1 MNMNELNVCKE
12 QLRACITESSLNI
25 DADDIV
31 NILTEPI
38 NLTKFTAWF
47 ASAQNIIKTKTNQHS
62 YFKKA
67 FISELSRGRFKQE
80 QIAVE
85 TITLATALRNKG
97 IIVSGDDTAYLQVMW
112 QHILGAGLPADTATE
127 LNHKAIDYL
136 KKGQSFSDYVNL
148 FKNGKALLP
157 YKIDWNRIQSEY
169 QSILKEWDKILDEL
183 YEGDFHGKDD

>member
-1 MNMNELNVCKE
+1 MNMNELNECKE

-31 NILTEPI
+31 ETLTEPI

-67 FISELSRGRFKQE
+67 FISELNRGRFKQE
-80 QIAVE
+80 QIVVE
-85 TITLATALRNKG
+85 TTTLATALRNKG
-97 IIVSGDDTAYLQVMW
+97 ITVSGDDTAYLQVMW
-112 QHILGAGLPADTATE
+112 QEILRAGMPADAATE
-127 LNHKAIDYL
+127 LNHKVIEYMT
-136 KKGQSFSDYVNL
+136 KGQSFTDYVDLLKKSNAL
-148 FKNGKALLP
+148 KA
-157 YKIDWNRIQSEY
+157 YKINWELIKKEY
-169 QSILKEWDKILDEL
+169 DQIIEEWEKMLDEL